1 MKKTMKMNEE
11 GGKPR
16 EEVYEKNFFQDLGNF
31 FLIMIIRVRLK
42 DELLAR

>member
-11 GGKPR
+11 GGKLR

-31 FLIMIIRVRLK
+31 FFNS
-42 DELLAR
+42 DYTSET